1 MDLVTFTE
9 EIFNEKLIFL
19 CSESNYYVFEER
31 ECRQLMG
38 TRYVLQ
44 GWYAGLFVWGPN
56 YQSRSI

>member
-9 EIFNEKLIFL
+9 EIFNGKLNFL

-38 TRYVLQ
+38 TRHVLQ
-44 GWYAGLFVWGPN
+44 GWYAGLFVWESN
-56 YQSRSI
+56 YQTRSI

>member
-9 EIFNEKLIFL
+9 EIFNGKLIFL
-19 CSESNYYVFEER
+19 CSENNYYVFEER

-44 GWYAGLFVWGPN
+44 GWYAGLFAWGPN